1 MERKPIMPLE
11 TLKKTHGGARPGAG
25 MPKGHKTAKTIEKE
39 AAREILRDLVKANL
53 QPMVEAQVA
62 NAKGIK
68 YLVVRN
74 AKTGKFLRVTEAMAK
89 LKIGKEGDEEI
100 IEVWEKDPSVHAF
113 QDLMDRTLDKPSQP
127 VAVEHSG
134 TIDVVGRLA
143 EARKRLNSSRSDK

>member
-1 MERKPIMPLE
+1 
-11 TLKKTHGGARPGAG
+11 
-25 MPKGHKTAKTIEKE
+25 MPKGYKTAKTIEKE
-39 AAREILRDLVKANL
+39 AAREILRNRVKAEL
-53 QPMVEAQVA
+53 EPMVDAQIA

-74 AKTGKFLRVTEAMAK
+74 KKSGKFLRVTEAMAK
-89 LKIGKEGDEEI
+89 IKLGTESDEET

-134 TIDVVGRLA
+134 SVDVVSRL
-143 EARKRLNSSRSDK
+143 EQARKRLNGAKRG